1 VGILGG
7 QYMRQLKIMII
18 DDEEGI
24 VFLIKKTYERKGFVA
39 FGANDGLTAIEIF
52 KKERPDIIF
61 IDIHMPFSAI
71 DGIETLKRIREIDE
85 KANCVMLTRIYDD
98 NSIMRTKALGAR
110 HYITKPFEI
119 EDLDKCID
127 EVRNKG
133 EG

>member
-1 VGILGG
+1 MGG
-7 QYMRQLKIMII
+7 LYMRQLKIMII

-24 VFLIKKTYERKGFVA
+24 VFTVKKTYERKGFIT
-39 FGANDGLTAIEIF
+39 FGASDGLTAVEVF

-71 DGIETLKRIREIDE
+71 DGIETLRRIKEIDE
-85 KANCVMLTRIYDD
+85 KTNCVMLTRIYDD
-98 NSIMRTKALGAR
+98 NSITRTKALGAM

-119 EDLDKCID
+119 EDLDKCIS
-127 EVRNKG
+127 EVQEKLKPQ

>member
-1 VGILGG
+1 
-7 QYMRQLKIMII
+7 MRQLKIMII

-24 VFLIKKTYERKGFVA
+24 VFLIQKTYQKKGFVTC
-39 FGANDGLTAIEIF
+39 GANDGLTAIEVF

-71 DGIETLKRIREIDE
+71 DGIETLKRIKEID
-85 KANCVMLTRIYDD
+85 KDANCVMLTRIYDD
-98 NSIMRTKALGAR
+98 NSIMQTKALGAM

-119 EDLDKCID
+119 EDLDKCIS
-127 EVRNKG
+127 EVQDKLKLQ